1 MLLSCFDFNQEGESN
16 EIVLKDD
23 DATAI
28 EKMFEFIYSRRLA
41 PMDDVLEG
49 MELVWLAIN
58 IYQVADKYDVPDL
71 LELAPQILKTYLEN
85 WADLCLGDCICDDEY
100 RIEVNE
106 NIMKDFGEI
115 VQRVYAVTGG
125 KTSCSFREALVN
137 TTQTYDQFRITEPR
151 GPFSRLAVHA
161 AKSCHEF
168 GKDMFLSLMEYS
180 SLVIAS

>member
-28 EKMFEFIYSRRLA
+28 EKMLECIYSGSLA
-41 PMDDVLEG
+41 PMDDDLEG

-71 LELAPQILKTYLEN
+71 LEFAPQIFKTYLEN
-85 WADLCLGDCICDDEY
+85 WADLCLGDIWDDEFK
-100 RIEVNE
+100 IEENE
-106 NIMKDFGEI
+106 HIIKDFGEI

-125 KTSCSFREALVN
+125 KTNCSFREALIN
-137 TTQTYDQFRITEPR
+137 TTLKYHRFRIIEPR
-151 GPFSRLAVHA
+151 GLLSSVVVHA
-161 AKSCHEF
+161 AKSCHDF
-168 GKDMFLSLMEYS
+168 GKDMFLSMVEYS
-180 SLVIAS
+180 ALVIAF